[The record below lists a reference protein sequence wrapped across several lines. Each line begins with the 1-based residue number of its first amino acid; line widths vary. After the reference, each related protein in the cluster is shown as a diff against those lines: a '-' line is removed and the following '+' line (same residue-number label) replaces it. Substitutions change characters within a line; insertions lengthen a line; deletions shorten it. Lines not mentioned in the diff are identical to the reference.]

1 MKINHLLITIALVT
15 LSSFAKYN
23 SGKKYI
29 STPIKSEIT
38 VQQTSEGEKLIA
50 KSDCIGCH
58 NKDKKIIGPAYS
70 EIAKKYPSND
80 KNINY
85 LVGKVIAGGSGVW
98 GTVPMLAHP
107 TYKKEDVKTMVKY
120 ILSLKK

>member
-1 MKINHLLITIALVT
+1 MKIKYLIITVIIIT
-15 LSSFAKYN
+15 LTSFSKYN
-23 SGKKYI
+23 LDEKYI
-29 STPIKSEIT
+29 KTSIKSEIT

-58 NKDKKIIGPAYS
+58 NKDKKIIGPPYL

-85 LVGKVIAGGSGVW
+85 LIGKVIAGGSGVW

-107 TYKKEDVKTMVKY
+107 TYKKEDVKAMVKY
-120 ILSLKK
+120 ILSLK